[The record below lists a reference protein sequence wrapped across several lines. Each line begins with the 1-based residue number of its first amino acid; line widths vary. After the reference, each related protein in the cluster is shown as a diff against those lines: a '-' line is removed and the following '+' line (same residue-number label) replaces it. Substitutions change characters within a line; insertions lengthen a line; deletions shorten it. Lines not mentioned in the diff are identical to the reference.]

1 VDSTIFIDRT
11 NAGKQE
17 FSTRF
22 AKRDKAPYVPSTFLR
37 MHAYIDV
44 SSVELFIDDGRVV
57 LTEIFFPTEDFGR
70 TDIFVSGGVT
80 ELQSAVVYSLEGI
93 Y

>member
-1 VDSTIFIDRT
+1 
-11 NAGKQE
+11 
-17 FSTRF
+17 
-22 AKRDKAPYVPSTFLR
+22 

-57 LTEIFFPTEDFGR
+57 LTEIFFPTEDFSR